1 MSGMQLDLVGQ
12 AYKISF
18 KKAKL
23 STGNNTVLLFVW
35 LYPYCVLQVNM
46 WPCQQNE
53 SRTGY
58 ATKMTRLWL
67 QLLFLFIINF

>member
-18 KKAKL
+18 KKNKL

-35 LYPYCVLQVNM
+35 LYPCCVLQVNM
-46 WPCQQNE
+46 SPCRQNE
-53 SRTGY
+53 SRTGDV
-58 ATKMTRLWL
+58 TKMTRLWL